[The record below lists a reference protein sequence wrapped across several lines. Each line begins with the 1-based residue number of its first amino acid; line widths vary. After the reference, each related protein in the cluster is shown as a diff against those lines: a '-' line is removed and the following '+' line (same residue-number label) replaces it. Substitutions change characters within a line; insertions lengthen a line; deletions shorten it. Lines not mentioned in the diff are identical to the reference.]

1 MKQSICSPDTDK
13 AMMKEANTNATV
25 SRSSA
30 LCRWTC
36 FATALLLSACAGR
49 AILPS
54 HDPADTSET
63 EAPAPTAQP
72 NINWTPAL
80 RSPGESIVWHS
91 RIFPGK
97 TPTLYKHTA
106 FDGRDAIR
114 GEAASSASMLR
125 QHIRVEPP
133 DLGHIAFAWQVP
145 QLIAGANM
153 SLRDHDDSPVRIM
166 LAFEGDRSRLSTKD
180 ALLSELARTLTG
192 EEMPYATLMYV
203 WCNSRAPGS
212 VITSP
217 RTDRVRSIVLES
229 GPKRL
234 NQWLDYQRDIRAD
247 FETAFG
253 EKPGALVGVAIMSD
267 SDNTRSKALAWYGAV
282 RITPALVAQTAT
294 P

>member
-1 MKQSICSPDTDK
+1 MGFFYETVEMLPFEKT
-13 AMMKEANTNATV
+13 MMKEARVNTTV
-25 SRSSA
+25 DRF
-30 LCRWTC
+30 CRWL
-36 FATALLLSACAGR
+36 ALLSLCALTACATR
-49 AILPS
+49 PIS
-54 HDPADTSET
+54 TPAPTDADDE
-63 EAPAPTAQP
+63 EAPAPLAQP

-80 RSPGESIVWHS
+80 RAPGESIVWHS
-91 RIFPGK
+91 RSFPGK

-125 QHIRVEPP
+125 QHIRVEPA

-145 QLIAGANM
+145 QLIANANM
-153 SLRDHDDSPVRIM
+153 SQRDHDDSPVRIM

-180 ALLSELARTLTG
+180 ILLSELARTLTG
-192 EEMPYATLMYV
+192 EELPYATLMYV
-203 WCNSRAPGS
+203 WCHSRAPGS